1 MKLRSM
7 RVDREPRL
15 MIIPMIDIIF
25 FLLVFFMMSML
36 SMVVQKTIPIQLPQA
51 TVSKVNLEKTLPLTV
66 TANGNIFVEQEKI
79 PENLLK
85 RRLEIEKQRNPQI
98 AIILRGDSGVSY
110 GKMVGILDVV
120 KSAGIQKVAIAT
132 ESK

>member
-7 RVDREPRL
+7 RIDREPRL

>member
-1 MKLRSM
+1 MKLRPM
-7 RVDREPRL
+7 RIDREPRL